1 MKTII
6 RNFINVLTRFKV
18 ATILNVA
25 GLAVAFAAFI
35 VILIQVNFEWMFD
48 RCHPTSD
55 RIYRVELTPAVGL
68 NTILS
73 RGLVEAVIQSSP
85 HIEAGTLLT
94 PSFGEIYLTTE
105 KKDGE
110 RLGFEETITTC
121 HPTLPSIFQ
130 FPLIEGDLN
139 CLDEPEKVMIP
150 ESLAM
155 RLFGKGVSAVGKSL
169 HAEQA
174 VWTKSQTLFTI
185 GAVYKD
191 FPDNTQLKN
200 VIYTSIDPD
209 YEINNFDASNWICYL
224 LLDQSSSAGG
234 VMDSFNRHFD
244 FSKIGRPEVR
254 VQLVPLTDIYYL
266 DEPNNYSM
274 SRKGNLEVTV
284 LLLGLAIL
292 IIFVA
297 AINFTNFSTA
307 LTPLRVRSINTQKVL
322 GSSYRILRGSLLIE
336 AVLISLI
343 AWLIGLWIVWGLDRT
358 VALPFLEADLDF
370 SVNIPVIV
378 VSGLIAM
385 LTGIIAGLYPSY
397 YVTSFPPALVLK
409 GSFGLSP
416 VGRKLRMVLIGFQ
429 FVVSILLIILSCF
442 MGIQSHYIRNFSLGF
457 DKDAIA
463 IVELNPTLY
472 DKHHT
477 TYVDRLK
484 GYPGI
489 EDVAFSTAKVG
500 AGDNY
505 SYNTVTYKD
514 QEFTYFNIR
523 VSSNF
528 FQVMGISV
536 AEGREFS
543 KADEGSENVV
553 YIFNRAAHIGANMKE
568 GDNFH
573 DGCIIGFT
581 DHVKFTSLRDGEN
594 NIAFSCMSS
603 KKTMPVS
610 YIRLKAGTD
619 MFAAVD
625 YIRETLK
632 GLDSAY
638 PFDVE
643 FYDEIFDN
651 LYHKEDALRDMIT
664 VFGLLAIIL
673 SLVGVFGLVVF
684 DTQYRRK
691 EIGIRKVHGATVGE
705 ILRMFNKSYVRIV
718 IVCFVIAA
726 PVAWLGVEKWL
737 ENFAYKTPVYGWVF
751 LLALVVVCFI
761 TLLTVS
767 FQCWRAANANPVDSI
782 KTE

>member
-553 YIFNRAAHIGANMKE
+553 YIE
-568 GDNFH
+568 
-573 DGCIIGFT
+573 
-581 DHVKFTSLRDGEN
+581 
-594 NIAFSCMSS
+594 
-603 KKTMPVS
+603 
-610 YIRLKAGTD
+610 
-619 MFAAVD
+619 
-625 YIRETLK
+625 
-632 GLDSAY
+632 
-638 PFDVE
+638 
-643 FYDEIFDN
+643 
-651 LYHKEDALRDMIT
+651 
-664 VFGLLAIIL
+664 
-673 SLVGVFGLVVF
+673 
-684 DTQYRRK
+684 
-691 EIGIRKVHGATVGE
+691 
-705 ILRMFNKSYVRIV
+705 V
-718 IVCFVIAA
+718 I
-726 PVAWLGVEKWL
+726 
-737 ENFAYKTPVYGWVF
+737 
-751 LLALVVVCFI
+751 
-761 TLLTVS
+761 
-767 FQCWRAANANPVDSI
+767 
-782 KTE
+782 

>member
-553 YIFNRAAHIGANMKE
+553 YIFKPAAQNCAN
-568 GDNFH
+568 
-573 DGCIIGFT
+573 
-581 DHVKFTSLRDGEN
+581 
-594 NIAFSCMSS
+594 
-603 KKTMPVS
+603 
-610 YIRLKAGTD
+610 
-619 MFAAVD
+619 
-625 YIRETLK
+625 
-632 GLDSAY
+632 
-638 PFDVE
+638 
-643 FYDEIFDN
+643 
-651 LYHKEDALRDMIT
+651 
-664 VFGLLAIIL
+664 
-673 SLVGVFGLVVF
+673 
-684 DTQYRRK
+684 
-691 EIGIRKVHGATVGE
+691 
-705 ILRMFNKSYVRIV
+705 
-718 IVCFVIAA
+718 
-726 PVAWLGVEKWL
+726 
-737 ENFAYKTPVYGWVF
+737 
-751 LLALVVVCFI
+751 
-761 TLLTVS
+761 
-767 FQCWRAANANPVDSI
+767 I
-782 KTE
+782 K

>member
-1 MKTII
+1 MKTILRNLLSVLRRFKMATLLNVLGLSVAFSAFI
-6 RNFINVLTRFKV
+6 LIMMQVDYDRNFDRGIKDVDRIFRVEVAYESGTKQAIINRP
-18 ATILNVA
+18 
-25 GLAVAFAAFI
+25 LAEAFI
-35 VILIQVNFEWMFD
+35 
-48 RCHPTSD
+48 R
-55 RIYRVELTPAVGL
+55 
-68 NTILS
+68 
-73 RGLVEAVIQSSP
+73 SSP
-85 HIEAGTLLT
+85 HILAGSLLD
-94 PSFGEIYLTTE
+94 PWGEGAFFYTE
-105 KKDGE
+105 ENGVRNNFKERWMRVFPEYADIFTFDMLDGSADKLKE
-110 RLGFEETITTC
+110 PNMVL
-121 HPTLPSIFQ
+121 LP
-130 FPLIEGDLN
+130 L
-139 CLDEPEKVMIP
+139 
-150 ESLAM
+150 SLSSK
-155 RLFGKGVSAVGKSL
+155 LFGNQSAVGKQL
-169 HAEQA
+169 HMANSKG
-174 VWTKSQTLFTI
+174 VFTV
-185 GAVYKD
+185 GGVYRD
-191 FPDNTQLKN
+191 FPDNSSVGNSIYYQLNPKEN
-200 VIYTSIDPD
+200 FQNFGNWNYMFYVRLDDPANASGLF
-209 YEINNFDASNWICYL
+209 ENFKA
-224 LLDQSSSAGG
+224 
-234 VMDSFNRHFD
+234 HFD
-244 FSKIGRPEVR
+244 VSTLSKDFSWEGGGMS
-254 VQLVPLTDIYYL
+254 LVLNPLT
-266 DEPNNYSM
+266 
-274 SRKGNLEVTV
+274 EVHFDSGVTYDNAPKASKSTMLV
-284 LLLGLAIL
+284 LFAIA
-292 IIFVA
+292 IVIVVIA
-297 AINFTNFSTA
+297 GINFTNFSTA

-573 DGCIIGFT
+573 DGRIIGFT

>member
-573 DGCIIGFT
+573 DGRIIGFT

-603 KKTMPVS
+603 KK
-610 YIRLKAGTD
+610 
-619 MFAAVD
+619 
-625 YIRETLK
+625 
-632 GLDSAY
+632 
-638 PFDVE
+638 
-643 FYDEIFDN
+643 N
-651 LYHKEDALRDMIT
+651 DACFLHSI
-664 VFGLLAIIL
+664 
-673 SLVGVFGLVVF
+673 
-684 DTQYRRK
+684 
-691 EIGIRKVHGATVGE
+691 
-705 ILRMFNKSYVRIV
+705 KSGYGYVRRRGLY
-718 IVCFVIAA
+718 
-726 PVAWLGVEKWL
+726 PRDL
-737 ENFAYKTPVYGWVF
+737 E
-751 LLALVVVCFI
+751 
-761 TLLTVS
+761 
-767 FQCWRAANANPVDSI
+767 RARFCLPF
-782 KTE
+782 

>member
-573 DGCIIGFT
+573 DGRIIGFT
-581 DHVKFTSLRDGEN
+581 DNVK
-594 NIAFSCMSS
+594 
-603 KKTMPVS
+603 
-610 YIRLKAGTD
+610 
-619 MFAAVD
+619 
-625 YIRETLK
+625 
-632 GLDSAY
+632 
-638 PFDVE
+638 
-643 FYDEIFDN
+643 
-651 LYHKEDALRDMIT
+651 
-664 VFGLLAIIL
+664 
-673 SLVGVFGLVVF
+673 
-684 DTQYRRK
+684 
-691 EIGIRKVHGATVGE
+691 
-705 ILRMFNKSYVRIV
+705 
-718 IVCFVIAA
+718 
-726 PVAWLGVEKWL
+726 
-737 ENFAYKTPVYGWVF
+737 
-751 LLALVVVCFI
+751 
-761 TLLTVS
+761 
-767 FQCWRAANANPVDSI
+767 
-782 KTE
+782 

>member
-553 YIFNRAAHIGANMKE
+553 YDAESAIF
-568 GDNFH
+568 
-573 DGCIIGFT
+573 
-581 DHVKFTSLRDGEN
+581 
-594 NIAFSCMSS
+594 
-603 KKTMPVS
+603 
-610 YIRLKAGTD
+610 
-619 MFAAVD
+619 
-625 YIRETLK
+625 
-632 GLDSAY
+632 
-638 PFDVE
+638 
-643 FYDEIFDN
+643 
-651 LYHKEDALRDMIT
+651 
-664 VFGLLAIIL
+664 
-673 SLVGVFGLVVF
+673 
-684 DTQYRRK
+684 
-691 EIGIRKVHGATVGE
+691 
-705 ILRMFNKSYVRIV
+705 
-718 IVCFVIAA
+718 
-726 PVAWLGVEKWL
+726 
-737 ENFAYKTPVYGWVF
+737 
-751 LLALVVVCFI
+751 
-761 TLLTVS
+761 
-767 FQCWRAANANPVDSI
+767 
-782 KTE
+782 

>member
-573 DGCIIGFT
+573 DGRIGFT

>member
-110 RLGFEETITTC
+110 RLGFEEPITTC

-553 YIFNRAAHIGANMKE
+553 
-568 GDNFH
+568 
-573 DGCIIGFT
+573 
-581 DHVKFTSLRDGEN
+581 
-594 NIAFSCMSS
+594 
-603 KKTMPVS
+603 
-610 YIRLKAGTD
+610 
-619 MFAAVD
+619 
-625 YIRETLK
+625 
-632 GLDSAY
+632 
-638 PFDVE
+638 
-643 FYDEIFDN
+643 
-651 LYHKEDALRDMIT
+651 
-664 VFGLLAIIL
+664 
-673 SLVGVFGLVVF
+673 
-684 DTQYRRK
+684 
-691 EIGIRKVHGATVGE
+691 
-705 ILRMFNKSYVRIV
+705 
-718 IVCFVIAA
+718 
-726 PVAWLGVEKWL
+726 
-737 ENFAYKTPVYGWVF
+737 
-751 LLALVVVCFI
+751 
-761 TLLTVS
+761 
-767 FQCWRAANANPVDSI
+767 
-782 KTE
+782 